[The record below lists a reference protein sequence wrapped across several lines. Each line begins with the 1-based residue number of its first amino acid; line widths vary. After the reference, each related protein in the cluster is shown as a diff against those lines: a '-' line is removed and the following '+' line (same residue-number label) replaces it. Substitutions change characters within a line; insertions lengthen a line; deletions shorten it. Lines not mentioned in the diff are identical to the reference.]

1 MQIYLLSN
9 RSSQC
14 KKYEIL
20 LCYVTCPQQFTGF
33 SARGNSQWKSMS
45 NAFLLPSKI
54 TINPFTFFDGLYSWP
69 RFIITFSTRDNPHFF
84 DLCSDEISPRATR
97 GQGSVCPCVSLQIMN
112 YDLPWSRLKTME
124 DAARDEANQSPGSGV
139 TNVNKS
145 DSWINIIGPRGRGEE
160 VE

>member
-1 MQIYLLSN
+1 MQKVWNTFMLCHLSATIH
-9 RSSQC
+9 R
-14 KKYEIL
+14 I
-20 LCYVTCPQQFTGF
+20 FR
-33 SARGNSQWKSMS
+33 ARK
-45 NAFLLPSKI
+45 LPMKI
-54 TINPFTFFDGLYSWP
+54 HVKRLPLTINPFTFFDGLYSWP